1 MEILELLDEFEQV
14 IEDCSRIP
22 MTGKV
27 IIHED
32 ILYKYLDQLRA
43 ILPDAVQEA
52 QWILKEK
59 ERVLKEAEAEGESI
73 IEAAK
78 SKIQRMSS
86 ESEIYKMAKT
96 QGDEIIDNAKNVGRE
111 ITHGALT
118 YADDVMSKL
127 QACLLYT
134 SLHWVSAAHAVPAE
148 VRLYDHLFLDD
159 QIEAEEEDS
168 TDKDFMTGI
177 NPNSLEVLTS
187 CMVEPSLAE
196 GLSLIHIFLEI
207 LISLNI
213 RERL

>member
-127 QACLLYT
+127 QAELEKTLQ
-134 SLHWVSAAHAVPAE
+134 VVKQGRE
-148 VRLYDHLFLDD
+148 EIRQNVR
-159 QIEAEEEDS
+159 S
-168 TDKDFMTGI
+168 
-177 NPNSLEVLTS
+177 
-187 CMVEPSLAE
+187 
-196 GLSLIHIFLEI
+196 
-207 LISLNI
+207 
-213 RERL
+213 